1 MADIDE
7 VLEIIRV
14 HRIIAIVRL
23 NDLSTAVDLS
33 RALFAGGI
41 RALEFTLSN
50 PAAIKALAE
59 VKAALPEFDRGEA
72 VIGIGTVLKAD
83 QARAAIEAGAQFI
96 VSPAT
101 NLATIEAC
109 QQLKIAVMPGALTP
123 TEILAAWEAGA
134 SAVKVFPARSV
145 GPSYLKDVR
154 EPLPFLRLIPTG
166 GIDQHNVKEYLK
178 NGAFAVGVGGNL
190 VDKQLIAARDWSAL
204 TARAQDFTR
213 AAG

>member
-1 MADIDE
+1 MSLDE
-7 VLEIIRV
+7 VLETIRV
-14 HRIIAIVRL
+14 HRVIAIVRL
-23 NDLSTAVDLS
+23 NDLSTAIDLS
-33 RALFAGGI
+33 RALLAGGI

-72 VIGIGTVLKAD
+72 VIGLGTVLNAD

-101 NLATIEAC
+101 NFATIEAC
-109 QQLKIAVMPGALTP
+109 RQMKVAVMPGALTP
-123 TEILAAWEAGA
+123 TEILTAWEAGA

-166 GIDQHNVKEYLK
+166 GIDQHNLQEYLK
-178 NGAFAVGVGGNL
+178 HGAFAVGVGGSL
-190 VDKQLIAARDWSAL
+190 VDKQLAAARDWAAL
-204 TARAQDFTR
+204 ADRAREFTR
-213 AAG
+213 AAA

>member
-1 MADIDE
+1 MSIAE

-14 HRIIAIVRL
+14 QRLIAIVRL
-23 NDLSTAVDLS
+23 NDLSAAIDLA
-33 RALFAGGI
+33 RALLAGGV

-72 VIGIGTVLKAD
+72 VIGLGTVLNAD

-109 QQLKIAVMPGALTP
+109 RQLKVAVMPGALTP
-123 TEILAAWEAGA
+123 TEILAAWEARQKQEIEAA
-134 SAVKVFPARSV
+134 SEDA
-145 GPSYLKDVR
+145 
-154 EPLPFLRLIPTG
+154 
-166 GIDQHNVKEYLK
+166 
-178 NGAFAVGVGGNL
+178 
-190 VDKQLIAARDWSAL
+190 
-204 TARAQDFTR
+204 
-213 AAG
+213 